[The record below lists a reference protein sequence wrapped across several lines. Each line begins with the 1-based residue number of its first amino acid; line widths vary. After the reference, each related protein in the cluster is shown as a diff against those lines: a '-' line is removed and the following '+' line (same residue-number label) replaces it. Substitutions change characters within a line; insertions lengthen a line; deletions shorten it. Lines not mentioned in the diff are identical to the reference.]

1 MTMFKQTSP
10 ENALIIE
17 KLAAALAVVPI
28 GDTISYH
35 SLKERAPGFRDGGHS
50 WVLRKARESAEQNL
64 GCAFECVRGVGV
76 KRLTS
81 SEIPGVGLSA
91 IRKIRR
97 GANRGKKRLDRVN
110 INNFTQL
117 EQRRV
122 VGMSA
127 MLGAISMIAD
137 GRKATSIATVAD
149 PVKPIPPQN
158 ILDMFRA

>member
-1 MTMFKQTSP
+1 MFKQTSP
-10 ENALIIE
+10 ENAIVIG
-17 KLAAALAVVPI
+17 KLSAILATLPM
-28 GDTISYH
+28 GETISYH
-35 SLKERAPGFRDGGHS
+35 DLRKVAPGFRE
-50 WVLRKARESAEQNL
+50 WLLRKARDATEKEL

-81 SEIPGVGLSA
+81 SEVPGVGLSA

-110 INNFTQL
+110 TNSFTQSD
-117 EQRRV
+117 QRRV

-127 MLGAISMIAD
+127 MLGAVAMIAD
-137 GRKATSIATVAD
+137 GRKATAIASVAD

-158 ILDMFRA
+158 ILDMFRV